1 MLQVR
6 KFLESALNVGL
17 KFNADFE
24 IKKRLATVAELTGK
38 LPENWKCFEKE
49 KENRSN
55 GESVCHFGWFTKV
68 FHPF

>member
-1 MLQVR
+1 MIFKL
-6 KFLESALNVGL
+6 
-17 KFNADFE
+17 
-24 IKKRLATVAELTGK
+24 IKRLATVSELTGK

-68 FHPF
+68 FQTSSTIKKNFSVQ